1 MPNNKLKE
9 KVAALTR
16 VVQQL
21 INEVQKNSTMSQGTL
36 TALQVHMG
44 EEDWNKLVK
53 QLQEREQES
62 LPKEK
67 KLELDVE

>member
-67 KLELDVE
+67 KLEL

>member
-44 EEDWNKLVK
+44 KEDWNKLVK

-67 KLELDVE
+67 KLEL

>member
-62 LPKEK
+62 LPKDK
-67 KLELDVE
+67 KLEL

>member
-1 MPNNKLKE
+1 MPKNKLKE

-67 KLELDVE
+67 KLEL

>member
-67 KLELDVE
+67 KLEI